1 MQECRCQAF
10 LSRQSNRR
18 RRFKFLLTLR
28 GAGVLQFQKRG
39 IPMSRLIA
47 VLIATALVT
56 GASAQD
62 RAQSNNVQTAPE
74 SGSGQNPA
82 SDSIRQ
88 VTVPAGT
95 TVLLHLK
102 SPLDTHSARVGDGVY
117 CETSFPVTIENTMA
131 IPAGTYV
138 KGRITRV
145 ERSGRV
151 KGRAEL
157 QVHFTTLIFPSGY
170 TVDLPGALQNTPGA
184 ENSTMADNEGTVK
197 ANGQKGKDAGTIAKT
212 GGAGAAV
219 GGLATG
225 TLKGAGIGGGIG
237 AGIGLIG
244 VLVSRGQEVRLPTG
258 TSLEM
263 VLQRP
268 LTVDVSQDAAR
279 TNIRPRLHQ
288 NSSMQVR

>member
-1 MQECRCQAF
+1 MG
-10 LSRQSNRR
+10 
-18 RRFKFLLTLR
+18 RFI
-28 GAGVLQFQKRG
+28 A
-39 IPMSRLIA
+39 ILIVA
-47 VLIATALVT
+47 ALVT

-62 RAQSNNVQTAPE
+62 RIQSNGAQATAE
-74 SGSGQNPA
+74 SGSGQN
-82 SDSIRQ
+82 SDSNRQ

-117 CETSFPVTIENTMA
+117 CETSFPVTIENFMA

-145 ERSGRV
+145 ERSGRI

-157 QVHFTTLIFPSGY
+157 QVHFTTMIFPSGY

-184 ENSTMADNEGTVK
+184 ENSSIADNEGTVK
-197 ANGQKGKDAGTIAKT
+197 ANGQKGKDAATVAKT

-225 TLKGAGIGGGIG
+225 TLKGASIGGGIG

-268 LTVDVSQDAAR
+268 LTVDVSQDTR
-279 TNIRPRLHQ
+279 TNLRPRVNQ
-288 NSSMQVR
+288 NSSMHVR